1 VTDGG
6 VKQRDYSD
14 GEEKKNGMGRI
25 HLITNDELQMANQC
39 RNLGER
45 GRLARSFRR
54 PRRKGFQ
61 GVTRGAPA
69 HGRASCDTAGE
80 GARAPPVAHSFER
93 HSSTSPR
100 IKTMVREFALTCS
113 HLMTSRFRFGF
124 LALTW
129 LVTSNH
135 ASADRASTRSE
146 HTNRLAHEKS
156 PYLLQH
162 AHNPVDWYPWG
173 EEAFAKA
180 RRENKPI
187 FLSVGYSTCHW
198 CHVMAH
204 ESFEN
209 EDVAAV
215 MNREFVNIKVDREE
229 RPDVDR
235 VYMTFV
241 QATTGSGGW
250 PMSVWL
256 TPDLKPFVGGTY
268 FPPEERYGQPA
279 FKKVLERIATAWKED
294 HDKIVEQGS
303 KIVEALRGSQSAA
316 PAEGTIDSSV
326 ADAAYRQLDR
336 SYDPKEGGF
345 GTAPKFPR
353 PVTLNF
359 LTRFYAREA
368 GHASG
373 LPSANNASG
382 THALPSQA
390 LETALFTLRKMAAGG
405 MHDHI
410 GGGFHRYSVDR
421 YWHVPHFE
429 KMLYD
434 QAQLAAAYLDAFQ
447 ITRDKQYESVA
458 RDILDYV
465 ARDMT
470 SKEGGFFSA
479 EDADSP
485 VFGIDAPNHK
495 TAEGA
500 FYIWTKKEIN
510 DALGNSAD
518 VFDFHYGVQAHG
530 NAPEGSDPHDEFR
543 GKNILIERHTI
554 AETAERFKKSEEEI
568 GKVLA
573 ESRDKLFAI
582 RAKRP
587 RPHLDDKIIA
597 AWNGLMISAFARAA
611 QVLDDARYLEVAT
624 RAAKFMRTKLY
635 DSSHKILY
643 RSYREGRSNIEGFAD
658 DYATVIQG
666 LLDLYQ
672 ASFHIE
678 CLKLARQLQETQD
691 RLFFDEQ
698 NGGYFSNSGRDK
710 NVFVRIKDDNDGAEP
725 AASSIAALNLLRLSQ
740 IYNDPKMAE
749 RAKKTIDAFA
759 TILLQF
765 PSGMP
770 QMLVALETSLGKP
783 RQIVIAGKKDSPETE
798 ALLKEVHRHFLPNT
812 IVILA
817 DASEGQKYL
826 GENNEAIRAMSL
838 VEGKPAA
845 YVCENFTCKAPVTDP
860 KQLSDLL
867 KL

>member
-1 VTDGG
+1 MIL
-6 VKQRDYSD
+6 
-14 GEEKKNGMGRI
+14 E
-25 HLITNDELQMANQC
+25 
-39 RNLGER
+39 
-45 GRLARSFRR
+45 
-54 PRRKGFQ
+54 
-61 GVTRGAPA
+61 
-69 HGRASCDTAGE
+69 
-80 GARAPPVAHSFER
+80 
-93 HSSTSPR
+93 
-100 IKTMVREFALTCS
+100 TMRTG
-113 HLMTSRFRFGF
+113 FRFSI
-124 LALTW
+124 LALVW
-129 LVTSNH
+129 LVTANH
-135 ASADRASTRSE
+135 NPAGPTTTQ
-146 HTNRLAHEKS
+146 TNRLAHEKS

-162 AHNPVDWYPWG
+162 AHNPVQWYPWG

-180 RRENKPI
+180 RKENKPI
-187 FLSVGYSTCHW
+187 FLSIGYSTCHW

-209 EDVAAV
+209 EEVAAI

-279 FKKVLERIATAWKED
+279 FRKVLERIAIAWKED
-294 HDKIVEQGS
+294 QNKIVEQGN
-303 KIVEALRGSQSAA
+303 KIVEALRESQSTAT
-316 PAEGTIDSSV
+316 AEGKIDGSLV
-326 ADAAYRQLDR
+326 ETAYRQIER

-359 LTRFYAREA
+359 LTRFYAREVR
-368 GHASG
+368 HPSR
-373 LPSANNASG
+373 LPSEADATETAALQQG
-382 THALPSQA
+382 KHALDM
-390 LETALFTLRKMAAGG
+390 ALFTLRKMAAGG

-434 QAQLAAAYLDAFQ
+434 QAQLAIAYLDAFQ
-447 ITRDKQYESVA
+447 ITKDKQYEAVT

-470 SKEGGFFSA
+470 SKEGGFLSA

-485 VFGIDAPNHK
+485 VVDSGDDRGHQK

-500 FYIWTKKEIN
+500 FYVWTKKEID
-510 DALGNSAD
+510 DALGDSGE

-554 AETAERFKKSEEEI
+554 AETARHLNKNEENI
-568 GKVLA
+568 ANMLTR
-573 ESRDKLFAI
+573 SREKLFAI
-582 RAKRP
+582 RGQRP

-611 QVLDDARYLEVAT
+611 QMLDDSRYLEIAT
-624 RAAKFMRTKLY
+624 RAAGFVRSNLY
-635 DSSHKILY
+635 HSSGKILY
-643 RSYREGRSNIEGFAD
+643 RSYRQGRSNVEGFAD
-658 DYATVIQG
+658 DYAFVVQG
-666 LLDLYQ
+666 LLDLYE
-672 ASFHIE
+672 ASFDIE
-678 CLKLARQLQETQD
+678 WLKLAIELQETQD
-691 RLFFDEQ
+691 RLFFDEK
-698 NGGYFSNSGRDK
+698 NGGYFSSSGRDES
-710 NVFVRIKDDNDGAEP
+710 VFVRMKDDNDGAEP
-725 AASSIAALNLLRLSQ
+725 AASSVAALNLLRLSQ
-740 IYNDPKMAE
+740 IYDDQKIGE
-749 RAKKTIDAFA
+749 RARKTIDAFA
-759 TILLQF
+759 TILSQF

-770 QMLVALETSLGKP
+770 QMLVAIQNSLGKP
-783 RQIVIAGKKDSPETE
+783 RQIVIAGKRDSPETK

-812 IVILA
+812 LVILA
-817 DASEGQKYL
+817 DGGEGQKYL
-826 GENNEAIRAMSL
+826 GEKNEAIRAMSL
-838 VEGKPAA
+838 LEGKSAA
-845 YVCENFTCKAPVTDP
+845 YVCENFTCKAPVSDP
-860 KQLSDLL
+860 KQLGDIL

>member
-1 VTDGG
+1 MLLTS
-6 VKQRDYSD
+6 K
-14 GEEKKNGMGRI
+14 
-25 HLITNDELQMANQC
+25 T
-39 RNLGER
+39 
-45 GRLARSFRR
+45 RLRLFCFC
-54 PRRKGFQ
+54 GLL
-61 GVTRGAPA
+61 
-69 HGRASCDTAGE
+69 
-80 GARAPPVAHSFER
+80 
-93 HSSTSPR
+93 
-100 IKTMVREFALTCS
+100 FALSVSVVAEQQTTKS
-113 HLMTSRFRFGF
+113 VF
-124 LALTW
+124 
-129 LVTSNH
+129 
-135 ASADRASTRSE
+135 
-146 HTNRLAHEKS
+146 TNRLADEKS

-180 RRENKPI
+180 RKENKPI

-209 EDVAAV
+209 EEVAAI

-279 FKKVLERIATAWKED
+279 FTKVLERIATAWKQD
-294 HDKIVEQGS
+294 HDKLVEQGGR
-303 KIVEALRGSQSAA
+303 IVEALRGSQSAA
-316 PAEGTIDSSV
+316 PDEGKIDASV
-326 ADAAYRQLDR
+326 LVAAYKQLDR

-345 GTAPKFPR
+345 GSAPKFPR

-359 LTRFYAREA
+359 LTRFYARDRNTDA
-368 GHASG
+368 GK
-373 LPSANNASG
+373 
-382 THALPSQA
+382 HALDM
-390 LETALFTLRKMAAGG
+390 ALFSLRKMAAGG

-434 QAQLAAAYLDAFQ
+434 QAQLAVAYLDAFQ
-447 ITRDKQYESVA
+447 ITKAKPYASVA

-465 ARDMT
+465 ARDMK
-470 SKEGGFFSA
+470 SKDGGFFSA
-479 EDADSP
+479 EDADSLVVAAGADRGHP
-485 VFGIDAPNHK
+485 K

-500 FYIWTKKEIN
+500 FYIWTKKEID
-510 DALGNSAD
+510 DALGDSAEI
-518 VFDFHYGVQAHG
+518 FDFHYGVQAYG

-554 AETAERFKKSEEEI
+554 AGTAVHFKKSEGEI
-568 GKVLA
+568 AKVLA
-573 ESRDKLFAI
+573 QSRQKLFEI
-582 RAKRP
+582 RAQRP

-611 QVLDDARYLEVAT
+611 QVLDDSRYLEIAT
-624 RAAKFMRTKLY
+624 RAANFLRGNLYGEKSKL
-635 DSSHKILY
+635 LY

-658 DYATVIQG
+658 DYAFVVQG
-666 LLDLYQ
+666 LLDLYE
-672 ASFHIE
+672 ASFDVEWLGWAIE
-678 CLKLARQLQETQD
+678 LQHTQD
-691 RLFFDEQ
+691 RLFFDEK
-698 NGGYFSNSGRDK
+698 NGGYFSNSGRDES
-710 NVFVRIKDDNDGAEP
+710 VFVRLKDDNDGAEP
-725 AASSIAALNLLRLSQ
+725 AASSVAALNLLRLSQ
-740 IYNDPKMAE
+740 ILDDPKTAE

-770 QMLVALETSLGKP
+770 QMLVAVENSLGKP
-783 RQIVIAGKKDSPETE
+783 RQIVIAGKKGSPETK

-817 DASEGQKYL
+817 DANEGQKYL
-826 GENNEAIRAMSL
+826 GEKNEAIRAMSL

-845 YVCENFTCKAPVTDP
+845 YVCENFTCKAPATDL

>member
-1 VTDGG
+1 
-6 VKQRDYSD
+6 
-14 GEEKKNGMGRI
+14 
-25 HLITNDELQMANQC
+25 
-39 RNLGER
+39 
-45 GRLARSFRR
+45 
-54 PRRKGFQ
+54 
-61 GVTRGAPA
+61 
-69 HGRASCDTAGE
+69 
-80 GARAPPVAHSFER
+80 
-93 HSSTSPR
+93 
-100 IKTMVREFALTCS
+100 
-113 HLMTSRFRFGF
+113 MTSRFRFGF

-129 LVTSNH
+129 FVTSGENVVEHTH
-135 ASADRASTRSE
+135 ARSE

-162 AHNPVDWYPWG
+162 AHNLVDWYPWG

-187 FLSVGYSTCHW
+187 FLSIGYSTCHW

-209 EDVAAV
+209 EDVAAI
-215 MNREFVNIKVDREE
+215 MNHEFVNIKVDREE

-250 PMSVWL
+250 PMSVWM

-279 FKKVLERIATAWKED
+279 FTKVLERIARAWKED

-303 KIVEALRGSQSAA
+303 KIVEALRESQSAA
-316 PAEGTIDSSV
+316 PGEGKIDGSV
-326 ADAAYRQLDR
+326 ADAAYRQIDR

-345 GTAPKFPR
+345 GNAPKFPR

-373 LPSANNASG
+373 LPSADNASG
-382 THALPSQA
+382 THALPSKA
-390 LETALFTLRKMAAGG
+390 LDMALFTLRKMAAGG

-434 QAQLAAAYLDAFQ
+434 QAQLAVAYLDAFQ
-447 ITRDKQYESVA
+447 ITKDKEYELVA

-485 VFGIDAPNHK
+485 VSVAAVYDRREESLQESEAGAHPDKSGLHK

-500 FYIWTKKEIN
+500 FYVWTKKEID
-510 DALGNSAD
+510 DALGDLAE

-554 AETAERFKKSEEEI
+554 PETARHFEESEAEI
-568 GKVLA
+568 TKALA
-573 ESRDKLFAI
+573 QSREKLFVI
-582 RAKRP
+582 RALRP
-587 RPHLDDKIIA
+587 RPHLDDKIISS
-597 AWNGLMISAFARAA
+597 WNGLMISAYARAA
-611 QVLDDARYLEVAT
+611 QVLDDPRYLEIAT
-624 RAAKFMRTKLY
+624 RSADFVRTKLY
-635 DSSHKILY
+635 DPSRKILY

-658 DYATVIQG
+658 DYAMVIQG
-666 LLDLYQ
+666 LLDLYE
-672 ASFHIE
+672 ASFDVE
-678 CLKLARQLQETQD
+678 YLKFAIQLQETQD
-691 RLFFDEQ
+691 RLFFDEK

-710 NVFVRIKDDNDGAEP
+710 SVFVRMKDDNDGAEP

-740 IYNDPKMAE
+740 IYDDPKLAE

-759 TILLQF
+759 TILSQF
-765 PSGMP
+765 PAGMP
-770 QMLVALETSLGKP
+770 QMLVAVENSLGKP
-783 RQIVIAGKKDSPETE
+783 RQIVIAGKKDSKETK

-817 DASEGQKYL
+817 DANAGQKYL
-826 GENNEAIRAMSL
+826 GESNEAIRAMSL

-845 YVCENFTCKAPVTDP
+845 YVCENFTCKAPVTDV
-860 KQLSDLL
+860 KRLSDLL
-867 KL
+867 RP

>member
-1 VTDGG
+1 
-6 VKQRDYSD
+6 
-14 GEEKKNGMGRI
+14 M
-25 HLITNDELQMANQC
+25 IT
-39 RNLGER
+39 
-45 GRLARSFRR
+45 
-54 PRRKGFQ
+54 
-61 GVTRGAPA
+61 
-69 HGRASCDTAGE
+69 
-80 GARAPPVAHSFER
+80 
-93 HSSTSPR
+93 
-100 IKTMVREFALTCS
+100 
-113 HLMTSRFRFGF
+113 RFRFGI
-124 LALTW
+124 LALVC
-129 LVTSNH
+129 LVTANH
-135 ASADRASTRSE
+135 NDAGRTPVDAQRSDNAATKMSE

-209 EDVAAV
+209 EEVAAI
-215 MNREFVNIKVDREE
+215 MNRQFVNIKVDREE

-235 VYMTFV
+235 VYMSFV
-241 QATTGSGGW
+241 QATTGGGGW

-303 KIVEALRGSQSAA
+303 KIVEALRESQSAA
-316 PAEGTIDSSV
+316 PVEGKIDGSV

-345 GTAPKFPR
+345 GNAPKFPR

-359 LTRFYAREA
+359 LTRFYARDPKSDA
-368 GHASG
+368 GK
-373 LPSANNASG
+373 
-382 THALPSQA
+382 HALNM
-390 LETALFTLRKMAAGG
+390 ALFTLRKMAAGG

-434 QAQLAAAYLDAFQ
+434 QAELALAYLDAFQ
-447 ITRDKQYESVA
+447 ITKDKQYEAVA

-485 VFGIDAPNHK
+485 VVAGIGDPGHSK

-500 FYIWTKKEIN
+500 FYVWTKKEID
-510 DALGNSAD
+510 DALGDSTE

-530 NAPEGSDPHDEFR
+530 NTPEGSDPHDEFR

-554 AETAERFKKSEEEI
+554 AETAERLKKSEQEI
-568 GKVLA
+568 RDSLA
-573 ESRDKLFAI
+573 KSRQKLFVL
-582 RAKRP
+582 RSTRP

-597 AWNGLMISAFARAA
+597 AWNGLMISAYARAA
-611 QVLDDARYLEVAT
+611 QVLNDSRYLEIAT
-624 RAAKFMRTKLY
+624 RAANFLRANLS
-635 DSSHKILY
+635 DPSRKILY
-643 RSYREGRSNIEGFAD
+643 RNYREGRSDVEAFAD
-658 DYATVIQG
+658 DYAFVIQG
-666 LLDLYQ
+666 LLDLYE
-672 ASFHIE
+672 ASFDVE
-678 CLKLARQLQETQD
+678 WLRFANELQETQD
-691 RLFFDEQ
+691 RLFFDEK
-698 NGGYFSNSGRDK
+698 NGGFFSTSGKDES
-710 NVFVRIKDDNDGAEP
+710 VFLRMKDDNDGAEP
-725 AASSIAALNLLRLSQ
+725 AASSVAALNLLRLSQ
-740 IYNDPKMAE
+740 IRNEQSMSD
-749 RAKKTIDAFA
+749 RAKKTIGAFA
-759 TILLQF
+759 TTLSHF
-765 PSGMP
+765 PSAMP
-770 QMLVALETSLGKP
+770 QLLVALDYSLSKP
-783 RQIVIAGKKDSPETE
+783 RQIVIAGKKDAPETK
-798 ALLKEVHRHFLPNT
+798 ALVNEVHRHFLPMT
-812 IVILA
+812 ILLLA
-817 DASEGQKYL
+817 DGGEGQKDL
-826 GENNEAIRAMSL
+826 GEKNEAVRSMSP
-838 VEGKPAA
+838 VEGKSAA

-860 KQLSDLL
+860 KQLRELL
-867 KL
+867 SK